1 MESKWIFNKN
11 LNSNL
16 LKVFLA
22 YSNGYF
28 PMGKSKNSNEI
39 QWVKPNNRGII
50 PIGKLY
56 CSKSLKK
63 FIRKNEY
70 NISFNKNFKDVIFNC
85 ANRKTTWINST
96 IYELFL
102 ELHNQGFAHSVE
114 VKKKETL
121 VGGLYG
127 LSLGSIFFAES
138 MFSIMPN
145 TSKLALIA
153 MMAKINYGGYKV
165 FDTQF
170 PSEHLSSLGG
180 LSISEDEFKKKLSY
194 SFDTSAEFDR
204 IPKLKNW
211 DDFLEYGTNK

>member
-1 MESKWIFNKN
+1 MGKNKN
-11 LNSNL
+11 ST
-16 LKVFLA
+16 
-22 YSNGYF
+22 
-28 PMGKSKNSNEI
+28 EI

-63 FIRKNEY
+63 LIKKNEY
-70 NISFNKNFKDVIFNC
+70 KISFNKNFKDVIFNC

-96 IYELFL
+96 ICELFL
-102 ELHNQGFAHSVE
+102 NLHYQGFAHSVE
-114 VKKKETL
+114 VKKKEIL

-127 LSLGSIFFAES
+127 LSLGSVFFAES
-138 MFSIMPN
+138 MFSITPN

-180 LSISEDEFKKKLSY
+180 LSISENEFKKKLSY
-194 SFDTSAEFDR
+194 TSDTTAKFDR
-204 IPKLKNW
+204 MPKLKNW
-211 DDFLEYGTNK
+211 EEFLRYGTDN

>member
-1 MESKWIFNKN
+1 MKKVFKKN

-28 PMGKSKNSNEI
+28 PMGKNKKDIKI

-50 PIGKLY
+50 PIGKLH

-63 FIRKNEY
+63 FIKKNEY
-70 NISFNKNFKDVIFNC
+70 NISFDQNFKDVISNC

-102 ELHNQGFAHSVE
+102 DLHRQGFAHSVE

-138 MFSIMPN
+138 MFSITPN
-145 TSKLALIA
+145 ASKLALIA

-170 PSEHLSSLGG
+170 PSQHLSSLGG
-180 LSISEDEFKKKLSY
+180 LSISEENFNKKLY
-194 SFDTSAEFDR
+194 YTFDTSAEFNR
-204 IPKLKNW
+204 LPKLENW
-211 DDFLEYGTNK
+211 KQFLEYGTNN